1 MTHRLLPLL
10 LLLPLL
16 APPVAS
22 ARQGAG
28 QDLGQCP
35 GLEYGLP
42 PFVAALRASCP
53 VSTEGYSPPEEVVNG
68 EELLRLLDGKEE
80 HTAVLFYA
88 SWCPFSERIR
98 PVFDDLSSMFP
109 RVKHLAIEESNVT
122 KAILSRYHVRAL
134 PSIIIARSSYIFWA
148 LGSKDLDSLVNLYTA
163 ATGQEPVAYIGTR
176 KWRATQSTDY
186 AKIWNSSI
194 SVTVKQEPCLA
205 FSILF
210 VCLRIFIFFFPKFF
224 ALVQDFWTQYYEQIN
239 LGILAKLTQLL
250 ECVPH
255 AVDVRKV
262 WSKLRLMFGAKNGRI
277 WASLTSVSLG
287 GQPSRRVTVGLMG
300 STI

>member
-1 MTHRLLPLL
+1 MTRRLLPLL
-10 LLLPLL
+10 LLLALLPSL
-16 APPVAS
+16 APPGAC
-22 ARQGAG
+22 ARPGAG

-35 GLEYGLP
+35 VLEDGLP
-42 PFVAALRASCP
+42 PFAAALRASCP
-53 VSTEGYSPPEEVVNG
+53 VSTEGYSPPEEVING
-68 EELLRLLDGKEE
+68 EELLRMLDGKEE

-88 SWCPFSERIR
+88 SWCPFSQRIR

-109 RVKHLAIEESNVT
+109 RIKHVAVEESNVM

-134 PSIIIARSSYIFWA
+134 PSIIIARSSYVFWP
-148 LGSKDLDSLVNLYTA
+148 LGSKDLDSLVNLYTT

-176 KWRATQSTDY
+176 KWSAARSTDY

-194 SVTVKQEPCLA
+194 SETVKREPYLA

-210 VCLRIFIFFFPKFF
+210 ICLRIFFFFFPKFF
-224 ALVQDFWTQYYEQIN
+224 ALIQDFWTEYYEQSN
-239 LGILAKLTQLL
+239 LGILAKLT
-250 ECVPH
+250 H

-262 WSKLRLMFGAKNGRI
+262 WSKLRLMVGAKNGRI

-287 GQPSRRVTVGLMG
+287 GQPSPRVAVGLMG